1 MDKGFCINCM
11 KPTMKP
17 IRMGVPGNIWW
28 MVECTEC
35 SMSGPIHAKG
45 YGNSTPEEALKEWDA
60 IVDKLNLH
68 GTQPVID
75 DKLRIRIMTTLSG
88 LFDLFVRTIE
98 DEMWHPYNPKS
109 NPEAE
114 AAERLIYELRDM
126 EARDE

>member
-11 KPTMKP
+11 KPTMEP
-17 IRMGVPGNIWW
+17 
-28 MVECTEC
+28 VEIGERPWSAWIVKCKHC
-35 SMSGPIHAKG
+35 SMTGPTHIAG
-45 YGNSTPEEALKEWDA
+45 YQKCTPEEALKEWDT

-68 GTQPVID
+68 GTQPVMD

-88 LFDLFVRTIE
+88 LFDLFVRIIE